1 MSQSPK
7 VNFAGSYPHRRTHKE
22 INMNTENNHS
32 ARRHGFS
39 AWSLALAVII
49 GIGGVA
55 GSAAVSAQA
64 TAGNV
69 FGIAPAGQTVAAK
82 SITSGLSRHVTVD
95 AKGRYNISAL
105 PVGTYTVTLEKDG
118 APVLRHENVPI
129 TVGRGVKVDLCP
141 QDQCAGS
148 NQ

>member
-1 MSQSPK
+1 
-7 VNFAGSYPHRRTHKE
+7 
-22 INMNTENNHS
+22 MNIENNHS
-32 ARRHGFS
+32 VRRRGAS
-39 AWSLALAVII
+39 AWSLALAVLI

-55 GSAAVSAQA
+55 GSAAVQAQA

-69 FGIAPAGQTVAAK
+69 FGIAPAGQTVIAK
-82 SITSGLSRHVTVD
+82 SVTNGLSRHVTVD
-95 AKGRYNISAL
+95 AKGRYNIGAL

-118 APVLRHENVPI
+118 APVLRHENIPVV
-129 TVGRGVKVDLCP
+129 VGRGIKVDLCP

>member
-1 MSQSPK
+1 
-7 VNFAGSYPHRRTHKE
+7 
-22 INMNTENNHS
+22 MNIENNHS
-32 ARRHGFS
+32 VRRRGS
-39 AWSLALAVII
+39 PAWSLALGVLI
-49 GIGGVA
+49 GIGGMA
-55 GSAAVSAQA
+55 GSAAVKAQA

-69 FGIAPAGQTVAAK
+69 FGLAPAGQTVTAK
-82 SITSGLSRHVTVD
+82 SVTSGLSRHVKVD
-95 AKGRYNISAL
+95 AKGRYNIGAL

-129 TVGRGVKVDLCP
+129 VVGRGVKVDMCP